1 MTRIEAH
8 RRLQRELGE
17 RIGTSSLPGEV
28 RGAVSTQT
36 QGEHRPTLEDVAALA
51 GVSRAT
57 VSRVV
62 NDSPRVSPEAKESVY
77 SAIRELGYVPN
88 RAARTLVTRRTGAV
102 AVVISE
108 PESKIFDDPRFAT
121 VVRAAAG
128 RLGELDAAM
137 VLMLVHSPEDE
148 ARTERF
154 LLGGHVDGALLF
166 TPHRGDPL
174 PSAMS
179 ALPIPTVF
187 GGRPWA
193 GGHRLHLVDTD
204 NREGGR
210 LAGRHLM
217 DLGRRRI
224 VSVTGPLDEHA
235 AIDRLDG
242 WRLATGADEATT
254 DLRTESGHFARE
266 GGEQAMRTLLNRV
279 PDLDG
284 VFAAS
289 DLMAAGAI
297 DALRKAGRRV
307 PEDVAVVG
315 FDDQPAVAPHTSPPL
330 TTVAQDAQEQVRRMV
345 HLLTRLIAG
354 EDVPPGREVLPVHLV
369 RRGSA

>member
-1 MTRIEAH
+1 MSI
-8 RRLQRELGE
+8 QP
-17 RIGTSSLPGEV
+17 S
-28 RGAVSTQT
+28 
-36 QGEHRPTLEDVAALA
+36 GEHRPTLEDVAALA

-62 NDSPRVSPEAKESVY
+62 NNSPRVSPEAKDSVY

-121 VVRAAAG
+121 VVRAAAN

-137 VLMLVHSPEDE
+137 VLMLVHSPADE
-148 ARTERF
+148 ARIERF

-174 PSAMS
+174 PTAMA

-187 GGRPWA
+187 GGRPWTA
-193 GGHRLHLVDTD
+193 NGSLHLVDTD

-210 LAGRHLM
+210 IGTQHLL
-217 DLGRRRI
+217 DLGRKRV

-235 AIDRLDG
+235 AIDRLEG
-242 WRLATGADEATT
+242 WRLAIGADEAATAR
-254 DLRTESGHFARE
+254 LTESGHFARE
-266 GGEQAMRTLLNRV
+266 GGKQAMYRLLERV

-297 DALRKAGRRV
+297 DALTTAGRRV
-307 PEDVAVVG
+307 PQDVAVVG
-315 FDDQPAVAPHTSPPL
+315 FDDQPAVAPHTNPPL
-330 TTVAQDAQEQVRRMV
+330 TTIAQDASEQVRRMV
-345 HLLTRLIAG
+345 HRLTRLIAG
-354 EDVPPGREVLPVHLV
+354 EDLAGGMEVLPVHLV
-369 RRGSA
+369 RRASA